1 MEELQSIASY
11 SEFKREL
18 DKTFLGISEGF
29 VRAGYLLKQARDTD
43 ILKESGYRS
52 VTEFAAAEYNLT
64 ETYVSRF
71 IAINDRYSEGGY
83 SEHLQTKY
91 QGYGMSKLAEMLT
104 LPEQLADAIPPEVS
118 REEIRD
124 IKREIAEEKKITDI
138 EVMLEGQQDGELT
151 LSAQAIKQYFHDNP
165 DKYLGMIKAL
175 TESEVSEQE
184 EAALDVLAP
193 SGAAVLMV
201 RIRGIGKLM
210 ISIQGKD
217 KEIEIQNVRSL
228 EKETVSWKTL
238 VNEIEQLY
246 KRTYQIQPEDVWEEA
261 YQEPFPGQDNP
272 NSSETAGQPEE
283 KVEIAPAQVQQ
294 EARAEKPERNKAKSE
309 QTAEKPCCDAAT
321 ENPGDRVIT
330 VSETDSVT
338 TDNAETQISGQDS
351 VEEHPEW
358 LPEGYV
364 KPSPPV
370 ENTGDWRL
378 IGQIKAVF
386 AELKQDMAQ
395 KDYKAALENGWK
407 FVELLEQLKEGE
419 KIE

>member
-11 SEFKREL
+11 SDFKREL

-64 ETYVSRF
+64 ETYLSRF

-151 LSAQAIKQYFHDNP
+151 LSARVIKQYFHDNP
-165 DKYLGMIKAL
+165 EKYLGMIKAL

-246 KRTYQIQPEDVWEEA
+246 ERTYQLHPADVWEEV
-261 YQEPFPGQDNP
+261 YQEPFPGRDKAKV
-272 NSSETAGQPEE
+272 SETEPEE
-283 KVEIAPAQVQQ
+283 KAEIAPAQVQQ
-294 EARAEKPERNKAKSE
+294 EARTEKPEQTVEKA
-309 QTAEKPCCDAAT
+309 CCDAAT

-338 TDNAETQISGQDS
+338 TDNAEEQISGQDS

-358 LPEGYV
+358 PPEGYV
-364 KPSPPV
+364 KPEEKPSQKKV
-370 ENTGDWRL
+370 SKEMLSCARNSLSNIQTEM
-378 IGQIKAVF
+378 KAG
-386 AELKQDMAQ
+386 A
-395 KDYKAALENGWK
+395 YKAALASAK
-407 FVELLEQLKEGE
+407 HLVHYLTKAVEEEG
-419 KIE
+419 

>member
-151 LSAQAIKQYFHDNP
+151 LSARVMKQYFHDNP
-165 DKYLGMIKAL
+165 EKYLGMIKAL

-246 KRTYQIQPEDVWEEA
+246 ERTYQLHPADVWEEV
-261 YQEPFPGQDNP
+261 YQEPFPGRDKAKV
-272 NSSETAGQPEE
+272 SETEPEE
-283 KVEIAPAQVQQ
+283 KAEIAPAQVQQ
-294 EARAEKPERNKAKSE
+294 EARTEKPEQTVEKA
-309 QTAEKPCCDAAT
+309 CCDAAT

-338 TDNAETQISGQDS
+338 TDNAEEQISGQDS

-364 KPSPPV
+364 KPEEKPSQKKV
-370 ENTGDWRL
+370 SKEMLSCARNSLSNIQTEM
-378 IGQIKAVF
+378 KAG
-386 AELKQDMAQ
+386 A
-395 KDYKAALENGWK
+395 YKAALASAK
-407 FVELLEQLKEGE
+407 HLVHYLTKAVEEEG
-419 KIE
+419 